1 MQPSQNTNY
10 DVTVVILAGGSSRRM
25 QGHDKGLQ
33 LLHGIPLIA
42 HVIERLKP
50 QSRNLLLNCNDHCN
64 EYRRFGYPLLQD
76 TLPGKLGPLA
86 GLLSAMEK
94 GDSEYVLS
102 VPCDTPYLPTD
113 LVSRLFEKLQQS
125 GTEVCTVND
134 GERLHPVI
142 MLTSRKLAKGL
153 RTYLEAGGR
162 KVMDWY
168 QQQSHSAVDYTDQPH
183 AFANINTP
191 EQLQAAQAG

>member
-25 QGHDKGLQ
+25 HGNDKGLQ
-33 LLHGIPLIA
+33 LLHDRPLVA

-50 QSRNLLLNCNDHCN
+50 QGKNLLLNCNDHCD

-86 GLLSAMEK
+86 GLLSAMETSE
-94 GDSEYVLS
+94 SEYVLS

-113 LVSRLFEKLQQS
+113 LVARLFETLQQS
-125 GTEVCTVND
+125 GTEVCTVDD

-142 MLTSRKLAKGL
+142 MLASRKLAAEL

-168 QQQSHSAVDYTDQPH
+168 RQQKHSVVDYADQHH
-183 AFANINTP
+183 AFDNINTP
-191 EQLQAAQAG
+191 EQLQAAESG